1 MRTQVRKVNDK
12 YRFDC
17 NTQNESFYYHK
28 ESNEDGEVENEGE
41 VGSGEATADDEDYYY
56 YEDYTK

>member
-1 MRTQVRKVNDK
+1 MKVNDQ

-56 YEDYTK
+56 YEDYIK